1 MTIAY
6 NPLWETD
13 HLLAMPFDQYQRYR
27 LAAEIITTL
36 KQAASDP
43 AAPWRILDVGGY
55 FPPRDGMLP
64 LPNFLPDDDTLVVDT
79 MEYAGPNYQ
88 QASGTELPFETGS
101 FDVVISCDTLEHIP
115 SASRNDFLTE
125 LRRVARRALILIA
138 PHALPGVRQAEHVLA
153 EMLTVIKQTNQMLDE
168 HFQYGLPVPALIDAY
183 LAENQIAHVAFESGY
198 LPRWQLMMLLKHQLF
213 SLQNTHETHIRLDQ
227 TYNPRFYLH
236 DQRAPGYRRA
246 YVIAAADY
254 QLPESLAAFVERT
267 ANPAP
272 NEMMTD
278 LLEVA
283 LIPLVRSNTQ
293 IQVAYTGLEQLYL
306 DLVGRYK
313 EVVDH
318 YHNLTGTYHDLA
330 ANFQSMATAYQSMA
344 TTSQSMATTSQSM
357 AASFQGLEQAWQDR
371 AIYEQAGILEGE
383 KRGLQQQ
390 LDLLRWQNELLQH
403 RLTSPSY
410 RLMGFVQKV
419 VKRIRGQKTEL

>member
-1 MTIAY
+1 MTIAN

-36 KQAASDP
+36 QQAAGDP

-55 FPPRDGMLP
+55 FPPRDGVLP

-168 HFQYGLPVPALIDAY
+168 HFQYGLPVPALVDAY

-198 LPRWQLMMLLKHQLF
+198 LPRWQLMMLLKHQLI
-213 SLQNTHETHIRLDQ
+213 SLPNTHETHIRLDQ

-254 QLPESLAAFVERT
+254 QLPESLAAFVERA

-293 IQVAYTGLEQLYL
+293 IQVAYTQIQAGYTGLEQLYSDL
-306 DLVGRYK
+306 DSRYK
-313 EVVDH
+313 ELITH
-318 YHNLTGTYHDLA
+318 YHSLA
-330 ANFQSMATAYQSMA
+330 AKVQEQTVHQQTQQQSAHV
-344 TTSQSMATTSQSM
+344 
-357 AASFQGLEQAWQDR
+357 
-371 AIYEQAGILEGE
+371 QAGILEGE
-383 KRGLQQQ
+383 KRGLQHQ

-410 RLMGFVQKV
+410 RLMGFVQNV
-419 VKRIRGQKTEL
+419 VRRIRGQKAEL